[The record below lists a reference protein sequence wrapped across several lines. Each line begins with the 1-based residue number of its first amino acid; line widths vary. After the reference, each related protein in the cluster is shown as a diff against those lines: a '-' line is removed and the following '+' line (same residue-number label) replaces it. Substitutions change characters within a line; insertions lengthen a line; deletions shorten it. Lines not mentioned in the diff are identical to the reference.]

1 MARECSMSTP
11 TSVQARVEQ
20 FLVERRQL
28 GFSDD
33 GCVLR
38 SFARHVHAAGH
49 RGAFSIDLWNVI
61 ASRLGVKTSYQMRRL
76 VSAGTVLMRY

>member
-33 GCVLR
+33 GYVRAMSMLPGI
-38 SFARHVHAAGH
+38 AAP
-49 RGAFSIDLWNVI
+49 
-61 ASRLGVKTSYQMRRL
+61 
-76 VSAGTVLMRY
+76 